1 MPLNDDQLRAIGRL
15 TVSFGQ
21 LEYSAS
27 LLLTVLVNPDD
38 QNIGRVAFEDAP
50 FKRVLDTIQKLSP
63 YALGPK
69 RELHREVRD
78 WISKAREVARHRNEV
93 LHAFWA
99 HDQPSGQMVALT
111 HRASRTATTRAADLD
126 QLAIDVAFA
135 VRQVDRVLIEL
146 LPRAN

>member
-1 MPLNDDQLRAIGRL
+1 MPLSDDQLCAVGRV
-15 TVSFGQ
+15 TVAFGQ
-21 LEYSAS
+21 LELSAS
-27 LLLTVLVNPDD
+27 VLLTVLVNPDD

-69 RELHREVRD
+69 PELHRQVKD
-78 WISKAREVARHRNEV
+78 WIDKAREVARRRNQV
-93 LHAFWA
+93 LHAFWV

-111 HRASRTATTRAADLD
+111 HRATREAATRAADLD
-126 QLAIDVAFA
+126 QLAVDVALA
-135 VRQVDRVLIEL
+135 VRQVDRVLLEL